1 MSETPESPP
10 PAGPSSP
17 RIALKKQ
24 AKREAI
30 LAAALAEFSER
41 GFANARLSA
50 VAERAGVAKGTLY
63 LYFAG
68 KEDLFAGVVRESLP
82 FVERDLPA
90 AEDARSPR
98 AALRDF
104 LLRAADDL
112 QRSGRGAIA
121 LVALTEGRN
130 FPQLVDVYVEAVLEP
145 LLIRIARLTGE
156 DASPALDPV
165 RRFPQLLLAPVLSGL
180 LWNNF
185 MTGRP
190 ELDLVEL
197 LDAQLTL
204 ILGRD

>member
-1 MSETPESPP
+1 MSENPESPP
-10 PAGPSSP
+10 PDGPSSP

-30 LAAALAEFSER
+30 LAAALVEFSER
-41 GFANARLSA
+41 GFAHARLSA

-82 FVERDLPA
+82 FIERDLPA
-90 AEDARSPR
+90 GEDGRSPR
-98 AALRDF
+98 AVLRDF
-104 LLRAADDL
+104 LLRTAEDL
-112 QRSGRGAIA
+112 QNSGRSAIA

-130 FPQLVDVYVEAVLEP
+130 VPRLVDVYVEAVLEP
-145 LLIRIARLTGE
+145 LLDRIARMTSD
-156 DASPALDPV
+156 DASPSLDPI

-180 LWNNF
+180 LWNNLT
-185 MTGRP
+185 TGRP
-190 ELDLVEL
+190 KLDLVEL

-204 ILGRD
+204 ILGKD